1 MLFHSEFFLFIFLP
15 TVFCIFF
22 LTNKFTRIDSKLIL
36 ILSGLIFYSWW
47 NIYLTPLIIISIIF
61 NFYLSK
67 FLINK
72 SYQSKKKVLLSTILL
87 NILFLI
93 ILKYLDFLI
102 LNINF
107 IFNINMDLVNL
118 PFPLAISF
126 ITFQTIAYLVDCY
139 DGNIKKN
146 NIIEYSL
153 FIIFFPQLIAGPIVS
168 YNNMMPQFKNLK
180 NKLINQQN
188 IFLGVIIIFIG
199 FFKKVIIADN
209 LSLIVDDGFLNH
221 ENINFYVSWLTSV
234 SFTFQI
240 YFDFSG
246 YIDMATGSA
255 LLFNIKLPKNFDSP
269 FKSTSIINFWQRWHI
284 TLSSFL
290 MNYIYFPWLKSLKEI
305 TFTKSM
311 IVTFFVFLIA
321 GIWHGPSWLYIIFGC
336 LHGIGLIVNHT
347 FNKYINISLNKYFAW
362 FLTFNYVNITLIFF
376 RSKTIESSINIIKG
390 MFGFNDTQLNLLL
403 NFNYVLISVFIMAFV
418 ITFCCKNT
426 SFLVDNYFKGNFNN
440 SKK

>member
-1 MLFHSEFFLFIFLP
+1 MLFHSSVFLYVFLP
-15 TVFCIFF
+15 TVFCLFF
-22 LTNKFTRIDSKLIL
+22 LVNKFTKIDSKLIL
-36 ILSGLIFYSWW
+36 IVSGLIFYSWW
-47 NIYLTPLIIISIIF
+47 NVYLTPLIILSILF

-67 FLINK
+67 FLINENN
-72 SYQSKKKVLLSTILL
+72 SSKKKILLSIIAF

-102 LNINF
+102 LNINY
-107 IFNINMDLVNL
+107 IFNTNLDFVNL

-153 FIIFFPQLIAGPIVS
+153 FIIFFPQLIAGPIVH
-168 YNNMMPQFKNLK
+168 YNNMMPQFKRLK
-180 NKLINQQN
+180 NKFINKHN
-188 IFLGVIIIFIG
+188 IFLGITIIFIG

-209 LSLIVDDGFLNH
+209 LSLIAEGGFIDNN
-221 ENINFYVSWLTSV
+221 NIDFFIAWLTSL

-269 FKSTSIINFWQRWHI
+269 FKSTSMINFWQRWHI
-284 TLSSFL
+284 TLSNFL
-290 MNYIYFPWLKSLKEI
+290 MNYIYFPWLRFLKKI

-311 IVTFFVFLIA
+311 IVTFFVFIIA
-321 GIWHGPSWLYIIFGC
+321 GIWHGPSWSYVIFGG
-336 LHGIGLIVNHT
+336 LHGVGLIINHT
-347 FNKYINISLNKYFAW
+347 FNKYFDYNLNKFFAW

-376 RSKTIESSINIIKG
+376 RSKTIENAINIIKG
-390 MFGFNDTQLNLLL
+390 MLGFNDFQIVLLIDI
-403 NFNYVLISVFIMAFV
+403 NFFLITVFLMA
-418 ITFCCKNT
+418 IIISFCFKNT
-426 SFLVDNYFKGNFNN
+426 AYLVDNYFKKSF
-440 SKK
+440 